1 MGCHHPISLTAGL
14 FLHSEHQYGAHV
26 VGCPKSRPTEHSVS
40 MPGTC
45 GSRKEDRIM
54 HEQSNASPAEVI
66 GRLHRAMNRRDLR
79 AFLDCFD
86 SDYKSEQPVHPNR
99 GFGGREQVE
108 RNWSAL
114 FDGIPDFHAELIAAA
129 AEGDTLWSEW
139 HWTGTRAGETPLD
152 MRGVTLF
159 RIEDGRIVS
168 GRLYM
173 EEVEEA
179 GGDIDETVRSLT
191 EGTRSQGK

>member
-1 MGCHHPISLTAGL
+1 MREP
-14 FLHSEHQYGAHV
+14 
-26 VGCPKSRPTEHSVS
+26 
-40 MPGTC
+40 
-45 GSRKEDRIM
+45 
-54 HEQSNASPAEVI
+54 SNARPAEVI
-66 GRLHRAMNRRDLR
+66 ERLHNAMNQHDLG

-86 SDYKSEQPVHPNR
+86 PDYRSEQPVHPNR

-114 FDGIPDFHAELIAAA
+114 FDGIPDFHAELIASAA
-129 AEGDTLWSEW
+129 DGDTLWSEW
-139 HWTGTRAGETPLD
+139 RWTGTRADAAPLD
-152 MRGVTLF
+152 MRGVTRF

-173 EEVEEA
+173 EEVEDA

-191 EGTRSQGK
+191 EGTPSQGR

>member
-1 MGCHHPISLTAGL
+1 
-14 FLHSEHQYGAHV
+14 
-26 VGCPKSRPTEHSVS
+26 
-40 MPGTC
+40 
-45 GSRKEDRIM
+45 M
-54 HEQSNASPAEVI
+54 HERLKAEPAEVLR
-66 GRLHRAMNRRDLR
+66 RLHHAMNRHDLR

-86 SDYKSEQPVHPNR
+86 SDYRSEQPVHPNR

-108 RNWSAL
+108 KNWSAL
-114 FDGIPDFHAELIAAA
+114 FDGIPDFHAELIGTA

-139 HWTGTRAGETPLD
+139 HWTGTRVGQAPLD

-159 RIEDGRIVS
+159 RIEDGRIAS

-179 GGDIDETVRSLT
+179 GGDIEATVRRLT
-191 EGTRSQGK
+191 KGTPAQGEG

>member
-1 MGCHHPISLTAGL
+1 MR
-14 FLHSEHQYGAHV
+14 E
-26 VGCPKSRPTEHSVS
+26 R
-40 MPGTC
+40 
-45 GSRKEDRIM
+45 
-54 HEQSNASPAEVI
+54 SNARPAEVI
-66 GRLHRAMNRRDLR
+66 GRLHLAMNEHDLR

-86 SDYKSEQPVHPNR
+86 PDYRSEQPVHPDR

-108 RNWSAL
+108 KNWSAL
-114 FDGIPDFHAELIAAA
+114 FDGIPDFHAELIASVTD
-129 AEGDTLWSEW
+129 GDALWSEW
-139 HWTGTRAGETPLD
+139 HWTGSRADAAPLD

-179 GGDIDETVRSLT
+179 GGDIDDTVRSLT
-191 EGTRSQGK
+191 EGTRSQGT